1 MSAMG
6 IEGWPQIDYELIL
19 QTNPEVIIT
28 DSGEAFVEQL
38 KGDPLLASVAAVQ
51 SGKVYHMGSAG
62 PRSTT
67 ALSWRLNSSPRYCT
81 RKSWQGRHNEPRRSE
96 ADRAG
101 AAARPLP
108 LAVIALL
115 LVLLAASVVL
125 ATGMGAVAVPPWQTL
140 LILLNRIPGLHF
152 DVPGQ
157 YETII
162 WAVRL
167 PRVVCALLV
176 GFALGISGAAMQGF
190 FRNPMASPDIVGM
203 SAGASMGSVLA
214 ITLGWTLFSPWLLP
228 ASAFLGTLLA
238 TFVTYALATQRGRTE
253 TATLLLAGI
262 AVSSFFS
269 SAISLIYHFIDDG
282 VLRQIVYWLMGNLS
296 GKRWNT
302 SRSCFPSSWPDPSGC
317 GHFPR
322 LERDAAERRRG
333 QLLGCER
340 RTDKALAYPLCLPR
354 HRSGGIDLGHDRFRR
369 PDRPPHPAAAG
380 RTRPQVA
387 SAPERTR
394 RRLAARPG

>member
-1 MSAMG
+1 MN
-6 IEGWPQIDYELIL
+6 L
-19 QTNPEVIIT
+19 
-28 DSGEAFVEQL
+28 
-38 KGDPLLASVAAVQ
+38 AAVKQ
-51 SGKVYHMGSAG
+51 IG
-62 PRSTT
+62 PGQRRARS
-67 ALSWRLNSSPRYCT
+67 
-81 RKSWQGRHNEPRRSE
+81 
-96 ADRAG
+96 
-101 AAARPLP
+101 

-125 ATGMGAVAVPPWQTL
+125 ATGMGAVSVPPWQTL

-157 YETII
+157 YEIII

-190 FRNPMASPDIVGM
+190 FRNPMASPDIVGV

-228 ASAFLGTLLA
+228 ASAFLGALLA

-296 GKRWNT
+296 GKRWEHVT
-302 SRSCFPSSWPDPSGC
+302 VLFPVVMAGSVGLWAFSRDLNVMLLSEDEASS
-317 GHFPR
+317 
-322 LERDAAERRRG
+322 
-333 QLLGCER
+333 LG
-340 RTDKALAYPLCLPR
+340 
-354 HRSGGIDLGHDRFRR
+354 
-369 PDRPPHPAAAG
+369 
-380 RTRPQVA
+380 VNV
-387 SAPERTR
+387 ERTKR
-394 RRLAARPG
+394 WLILFVSLVTGAAVSISGMIGFVGLIVPHILRQLVGPDHRWLLPASGLGGALLLVLADLAARTLFAPIELRPGIVTALIGVPFFLYLLAKRRELVRWN